1 MFRCA
6 RALFPL
12 LSTAALLLPAC
23 GPSAPSNSAS
33 SSAANAAG
41 TPSAGSHGAF
51 AYSGD
56 PRARELRALLEVG
69 AVDGAAALLAQI
81 GPSLGNEQPVLA
93 ARLAAARGDALSA
106 LTEVERARQADPR
119 DPRPYAT
126 AAEIYAGL
134 GRLDAAKREYDR
146 GLALLGPSPEL
157 TRALGVIGISTPG
170 GVASGLVQLEQAQRE
185 APELPFLRAP
195 LAEANLLV
203 GRVALLQNDPA
214 KAQTHAEAGLALLP
228 GDGEIRRLLGESL
241 AAQGEFAA
249 AAERFEELLAEGQPL
264 AEELARLHHGAATT
278 ALRDRDRTRAVE
290 HYLRAREL
298 GYDREAL
305 GFGASVLD
313 GEADKCLSD
322 GRDAYGRAELLRAG
336 TGGLDTLEGERAALA
351 AELEAERLA
360 ELATAQGALER
371 ALALDPER
379 LEALDLLGSVHLRA
393 GRAREAALTWE
404 AVWAQLHARGDT
416 PPYPVHLN
424 AARAWELAERAD
436 LAADL
441 LRRELARDPE
451 SDWAEPTRLRLAEL
465 ASAGPR

>member
-1 MFRCA
+1 MFRRP
-6 RALFPL
+6 RAVLPLFA
-12 LSTAALLLPAC
+12 TAALLLPSGC
-23 GPSAPSNSAS
+23 GPDAASTAPSNAAGSATA
-33 SSAANAAG
+33 SAAAQ
-41 TPSAGSHGAF
+41 GAF
-51 AYSGD
+51 GYSTD

-134 GRLDAAKREYDR
+134 GRLDAAKREYER

-170 GVASGLVQLEQAQRE
+170 GVTSGLVQLEQAQRE

-214 KAQTHAEAGLALLP
+214 TAQTHAEAGLALLP

-278 ALRDRDRTRAVE
+278 ALKDRDRARAIE

-313 GEADKCLSD
+313 GEADKCLAD
-322 GRDAYGRAELLRAG
+322 AREAYGRAELLRAG
-336 TGGLDTLEGERAALA
+336 SGGLDALDGERAALA
-351 AELEAERLA
+351 AELEAERLG
-360 ELATAQGALER
+360 ELGTAQGALER
-371 ALALDPER
+371 ALTLDPER

-393 GRAREAALTWE
+393 GRAREAALAWE
-404 AVWAQLHARGDT
+404 AVWARLDAQGDP

-424 AARAWELAERAD
+424 AARAWEMAERVD
-436 LAADL
+436 LAAEL
-441 LRRELARDPE
+441 LRRELARDPKSE
-451 SDWAEPTRLRLAEL
+451 WAETTRVRLAEL
-465 ASAGPR
+465 AAAGPR